1 MQQQKLSDNF
11 WPREESG
18 IWKAAKNR
26 KEENCICNYAGDR
39 KTGRF
44 VTADGGK
51 SVTAHEVINRNTATK
66 ISKTYTTNYL
76 MKHSPGTMRSRA
88 EMTA

>member
-1 MQQQKLSDNF
+1 MKQQKLSDNF

-44 VTADGGK
+44 VTADG
-51 SVTAHEVINRNTATK
+51 AN
-66 ISKTYTTNYL
+66 L
-76 MKHSPGTMRSRA
+76 
-88 EMTA
+88 